1 MSKLDEVKAKVA
13 AGEYNA
19 GEAIKIEFLDANGI
33 TAYALGKATKMPF
46 SRFSH
51 ILKGERAITVDTA
64 LKLESFFDVPAE
76 YWLEL
81 QNIADLRIARLAQK
95 NIKY

>member
-81 QNIADLRIARLAQK
+81 QNIADLRIARLAQDAE
-95 NIKY
+95 NS